1 MNSNTVFTQGIST
14 GSEPNVHQAVGIGQQ
29 ILEIPLDRI
38 VDNHLRPRKIF
49 NNASLQE
56 LADSIK
62 ANGLIHPIIVTD
74 WLDNYRVIVGERR
87 VKAARMAGLKTISA
101 LVRNLNDQAVLEMA
115 LVENLQREDL
125 NPIEEAQAFYFLVD
139 ELNLSHQD
147 LAKRVGKSR
156 PYVSNSLRLLELP
169 ETIKNDLVAGILTAG
184 HARAVLSL
192 ESEKDQEAA
201 WQYIKEEDLSV
212 RKSEEYVNSLKEGQ
226 AGAVNS
232 PKKRESAADQNRLSP
247 EWEDILAKLSV
258 GFGADVRLSSRAHGK
273 GRLEFCYDS
282 QEDLERIVDIFLSV
296 VGA

>member
-1 MNSNTVFTQGIST
+1 M
-14 GSEPNVHQAVGIGQQ
+14 
-29 ILEIPLDRI
+29 
-38 VDNHLRPRKIF
+38 
-49 NNASLQE
+49 
-56 LADSIK
+56 
-62 ANGLIHPIIVTD
+62 
-74 WLDNYRVIVGERR
+74 
-87 VKAARMAGLKTISA
+87 
-101 LVRNLNDQAVLEMA
+101 
-115 LVENLQREDL
+115 
-125 NPIEEAQAFYFLVD
+125 
-139 ELNLSHQD
+139 
-147 LAKRVGKSR
+147 
-156 PYVSNSLRLLELP
+156 
-169 ETIKNDLVAGILTAG
+169 
-184 HARAVLSL
+184 

-226 AGAVNS
+226 ASAVNS